1 MGGWGCPYE
10 IDGHCQRVNNN
21 PCDPGM
27 KGCILSG
34 RFIFSNPQKNIS
46 RRLQEKAVRKGIEIK
61 TLKPRGKT

>member
-10 IDGHCQRVNNN
+10 IDGRCQRVNNN

-27 KGCILSG
+27 KGCILFG

-46 RRLQEKAVRKGIEIK
+46 RRLHEKAARKGIEIK
-61 TLKPRGKT
+61 TLKPWKKT